1 MNKYSAEVRLSY
13 YVWVDVE
20 ASNECSAKD
29 QALRRAHYEQAKGNG
44 VWGEE
49 PEVLLMI
56 KKEPSNET
64 TD

>member
-1 MNKYSAEVRLSY
+1 MSY
-13 YVWVDVE
+13 YVWVEVE
-20 ASNECSAKD
+20 ASNEFSAKD

-56 KKEPSNET
+56 KKEEVA
-64 TD
+64 